1 MTITKAKSRD
11 FTTGPLF
18 RQMILFVLPVMLT
31 GVLQVFYNMADSI
44 VVGQFSGDPDA
55 LAAVGSTASV
65 TAMIINVVIG
75 AGSGVAMVISHTFGA
90 KDNDSVSRA
99 VHTSML
105 FALISGVFLL
115 LVGVAFADP
124 LLRMTGTKEEFF
136 DKALVY
142 MRIICIGFP
151 ATTLYN
157 YSATILR
164 SVGDSKTPLYV
175 LSGSGLVNVGLNL
188 VFVIIFKMSIAGVAL
203 ATITSQYLSAALLII
218 TLLRRKGECYALS
231 FEKLR
236 VDKGMLLRILRYG
249 IPASLQSLVFSIS
262 NVIITAAINTF
273 PVNTISAKTIAANI
287 EGILYTALNSYSGA
301 AITFVGQNYGAK
313 KRKRINKSIYT
324 AIIQV
329 ALFGAVITAITLLL
343 GEPLAL
349 MYISEG
355 DPNRNEVLAITLE
368 ILYMMTPAYI
378 ICGIM
383 ETLAGV
389 NRGLGYSIAPMIN
402 NLIFTCGVRVLWIYV
417 FFPMPVFASIRGLY
431 LVYPISWI
439 LAILAHLVVIII
451 AQRKLKRMTRN
462 DAVDVS

>member
-1 MTITKAKSRD
+1 
-11 FTTGPLF
+11 
-18 RQMILFVLPVMLT
+18 
-31 GVLQVFYNMADSI
+31 
-44 VVGQFSGDPDA
+44 
-55 LAAVGSTASV
+55 
-65 TAMIINVVIG
+65 
-75 AGSGVAMVISHTFGA
+75 
-90 KDNDSVSRA
+90 
-99 VHTSML
+99 
-105 FALISGVFLL
+105 
-115 LVGVAFADP
+115 
-124 LLRMTGTKEEFF
+124 
-136 DKALVY
+136 
-142 MRIICIGFP
+142 
-151 ATTLYN
+151 
-157 YSATILR
+157 
-164 SVGDSKTPLYV
+164 
-175 LSGSGLVNVGLNL
+175 
-188 VFVIIFKMSIAGVAL
+188 MSIAGVAL
-203 ATITSQYLSAALLII
+203 ATITSQYLSATLLII

-231 FEKLR
+231 FDKLR

-249 IPASLQSLVFSIS
+249 IPASLQSLVFAIS

-451 AQRKLKRMTRN
+451 AQRKLKRMTLN